1 MATRLRTLSAQL
13 LLLVILP
20 LTLVL
25 LVVAFGGAA
34 VHTGAMREMVAVRDE
49 RAVRAAAAALELG
62 LAAGESPEQLL
73 RKASAWLAGSPEPP
87 QAAAIILVDE
97 HGKLV
102 AHSDPEPI
110 GTDYASHAGVAS
122 ALRGESGT
130 TFQRH
135 TETEDEV
142 VIAYSPV
149 GNTGWGLLMVEP
161 WSAIANPLL
170 RYSQLAPLALVPALI
185 MAAGALY
192 FGLRKIV
199 QPLRRLNRQS
209 ASLGKGD
216 FDALNKPVEGIQE
229 IQALQATLAR
239 MAAQLQAAQ
248 AGIRNYAAAVTQGQ
262 ENERARLAREL
273 HDETVQN
280 LIALEHQ
287 SHMLRRAI
295 DRDRVAAARKA
306 DELAVLAAGAV
317 RKLRRTIRALR
328 PLYLDDLGWLPAVR
342 ALVDDLNK
350 SGKVKASLTV
360 AGLER
365 RLDPAVDLT
374 LYRIAQEA
382 LSNVARHSG
391 ADRVDVQ
398 VEITENLVTLAIS
411 DDGRGFVPSARPSE
425 LALAGHFGLM
435 GMHERAQLV
444 GARLSIQSEPGKGAR
459 IEITLPEQE

>member
-1 MATRLRTLSAQL
+1 MAARLRTLLAQL
-13 LLLVILP
+13 LLLVVLP

-34 VHTGAMREMVAVRDE
+34 VHTGAMREMVAMHSE
-49 RAVRAAAAALELG
+49 RAVRAAAAALELE
-62 LAAGESPEQLL
+62 LAAGASPEQLL
-73 RKASAWLAGSPEPP
+73 RKASNWLAGSPGSP
-87 QAAAIILVDE
+87 QTAAIILVDE

-102 AHSDPEPI
+102 AHSDPEHI
-110 GTDYASHAGVAS
+110 GADYLTHPGVAS

-130 TFQRH
+130 TWQRH

-149 GNTGWGLLMVEP
+149 GNTGWGLLMIEP

-192 FGLRKIV
+192 VGLRKIV
-199 QPLRRLNRQS
+199 QPLRRLNGQS
-209 ASLGKGD
+209 ARLGKGD
-216 FDALNKPVEGIQE
+216 FDALNEPVEGIQE

-306 DELAVLAAGAV
+306 DELAALAAAAV
-317 RKLRRTIRALR
+317 RKVRRTIRALR

-342 ALVDDLNK
+342 ALVDDLDK
-350 SGKVKASLTV
+350 SGKVKASFTV
-360 AGLER
+360 AGVER
-365 RLDPAVDLT
+365 RLDPAADLT
-374 LYRIAQEA
+374 LYRITQEA
-382 LSNVARHSG
+382 LNNVARHSG

-398 VEITENLVTLAIS
+398 VRITENLVTLTIS
-411 DDGRGFVPSARPSE
+411 DDGRGFVPPARPSE
-425 LALAGHFGLM
+425 PALAGHFGLM

-444 GARLSIQSEPGKGAR
+444 GAQLSIQSEPGKGAR

>member
-1 MATRLRTLSAQL
+1 MAARLRTLPAQL
-13 LLLVILP
+13 MLLVILP

-73 RKASAWLAGSPEPP
+73 RKASSWLSGSPEPP
-87 QAAAIILVDE
+87 QTAAIILVDE

-110 GTDYASHAGVAS
+110 STDYSTHPGVAS

-130 TFQRH
+130 TFQRD
-135 TETEDEV
+135 TETGDEM

-192 FGLRKIV
+192 FGLHQIV
-199 QPLRRLNRQS
+199 QPLRRLNRRS
-209 ASLGKGD
+209 ARLGKGD
-216 FDALNKPVEGIQE
+216 FDALNEPVEGIQE

-248 AGIRNYAAAVTQGQ
+248 TGIRNYAAAVTQGQ

-295 DRDRVAAARKA
+295 DRDSEAAARKA
-306 DELAVLAAGAV
+306 DELAVLAAAAV
-317 RKLRRTIRALR
+317 RKVRRTIRALR

-350 SGKVKASLTV
+350 SGKVKASLTI
-360 AGLER
+360 AGVER
-365 RLDPAVDLT
+365 RLDPAVDLA

-391 ADRVDVQ
+391 ADRVDVR
-398 VEITENLVTLAIS
+398 VETTDNLVTLTIS
-411 DDGRGFVPSARPSE
+411 DDGRGFVPSVRPSE
-425 LALAGHFGLM
+425 LAQAGHFGLM

-444 GARLSIQSEPGKGAR
+444 GAQLSIQSEPGKGAR

>member
-1 MATRLRTLSAQL
+1 M
-13 LLLVILP
+13 LLVILP

-49 RAVRAAAAALELG
+49 RAVQAAAAALELG

-73 RKASAWLAGSPEPP
+73 RKASSWLSGSPEPP
-87 QAAAIILVDE
+87 QTAAIILVDE
-97 HGKLV
+97 HGKLL

-110 GTDYASHAGVAS
+110 RTDYFTHPGVAS
-122 ALRGESGT
+122 ALRGDSGT
-130 TFQRH
+130 TFQRD
-135 TETEDEV
+135 TETGDEM

-192 FGLRKIV
+192 FGLHQIV
-199 QPLRRLNRQS
+199 QPLRRLNRRS
-209 ASLGKGD
+209 ARLGKGD
-216 FDALNKPVEGIQE
+216 FDALNEPVEGIQE

-248 AGIRNYAAAVTQGQ
+248 TGIRNYAAAVTQGQ

-306 DELAVLAAGAV
+306 DELAV
-317 RKLRRTIRALR
+317 
-328 PLYLDDLGWLPAVR
+328 
-342 ALVDDLNK
+342 VDDLNK
-350 SGKVKASLTV
+350 SGKVKASLTI
-360 AGLER
+360 AGVER

-391 ADRVDVQ
+391 ADRVDVR
-398 VEITENLVTLAIS
+398 VETTENLVTLTIS
-411 DDGRGFVPSARPSE
+411 DDGRGFVPSAQPSE
-425 LALAGHFGLM
+425 LAQAGHFGLM

-444 GARLSIQSEPGKGAR
+444 GAQLSIQSEPGKGAR